1 MVKEKRFLII
11 VKDNC
16 IGENPEGVT
25 CEEVITILIEAVD
38 ELEVEIIFEIGKP
51 LKELAET

>member
-38 ELEVEIIFEIGKP
+38 ELEVETILEIGKP